1 MPRYTDATLASW
13 MFKSE
18 SRFYVFVLLFMDGK
32 QRNDL
37 LGVIDAMYRDP
48 KAAEKWRDSVHYFLL
63 IAAPGRDLSRR
74 MIKDAKEVLE
84 KLYEDITY
92 VD

>member
-1 MPRYTDATLASW
+1 MPRYTDASLASW

-37 LGVIDAMYRDP
+37 LGVTDAMYRDD
-48 KAAEKWRDSVHYFLL
+48 KAAEEWRYNVMSFLL
-63 IAAPGRDLSRR
+63 CAAPGKDLTRR
-74 MIKDAKEVLE
+74 MIADAKEVLE
-84 KLYEDITY
+84 KLYDDITY
-92 VD
+92 KG